1 MSRKLTRRY
10 AVGMLA
16 EPERRRSALQERVRD
31 VILEGATRAVAR
43 RGHDVS
49 MADVA
54 AEAGVARATV
64 YRHFPN
70 REALLER
77 LITRADRDAA
87 ARLDPEN
94 IGDAPVRDAVVRSI
108 RALIELGDSVVLLA
122 GVWRTRS
129 AGTSAVLERMRV
141 LMERGQETGDLRADI
156 PAEWLADSLVATVL
170 TVMASDV
177 RLPREDS
184 VQRVAALFLEGAA
197 QRS

>member
-1 MSRKLTRRY
+1 
-10 AVGMLA
+10 
-16 EPERRRSALQERVRD
+16 
-31 VILEGATRAVAR
+31 
-43 RGHDVS
+43 

-94 IGDAPVRDAVVRSI
+94 IGDAPARDAVVRSI

-129 AGTSAVLERMRV
+129 AGTSAVLERRRV